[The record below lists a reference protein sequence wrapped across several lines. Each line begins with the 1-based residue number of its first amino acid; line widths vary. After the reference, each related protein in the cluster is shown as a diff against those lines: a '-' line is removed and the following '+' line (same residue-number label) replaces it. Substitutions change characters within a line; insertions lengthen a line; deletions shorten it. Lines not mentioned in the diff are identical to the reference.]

1 MRSSDED
8 LAMAA
13 APNLEVKG
21 AAGSCALS
29 GLLLVLTGVQ
39 ILGVRWIDAW
49 MNYWRFVFIALGVV
63 LFVLAMRVYRGDH
76 KANLAALVFAGL
88 ASVVG
93 AGWFFVTF
101 GSVLSLMNVAAV
113 AMTGLATLLCL
124 FSLGHTRKMSAA
136 RQRLADEGMS
146 LGL

>member
-1 MRSSDED
+1 MQED
-8 LAMAA
+8 DLVTAA

-21 AAGSCALS
+21 AAGSGALS

-39 ILGVRWIDAW
+39 ILDVRWVDAW
-49 MNYWRFVFIALGVV
+49 MNYGRFVFLVLGAL

-76 KANLAALVFAGL
+76 KANLAALVVAGL
-88 ASVVG
+88 SSVVG
-93 AGWFFVTF
+93 VGWFFV
-101 GSVLSLMNVAAV
+101 MNVAAV
-113 AMTGLATLLCL
+113 AMTGLATLLFFL
-124 FSLGHTRKMSAA
+124 ALGHTRKMTAA